1 MNTTSTVTPPDNPGV
16 AVLPPVLYGGAF
28 LLVVVLHLLWPL
40 RIALPPIAVPPG
52 LMLLLSALGLILW
65 GRTTMHGAGTNISP
79 LKPAL
84 TLVNSGPYRFSRN
97 PLYVAMTLLFVGL
110 TLLVNSWWGVLL
122 LVPLI
127 LLLHFGVVRR
137 EERYLQR
144 KFGDEYT
151 EYRSQVRRYV

>member
-1 MNTTSTVTPPDNPGV
+1 MRRSWK
-16 AVLPPVLYGGAF
+16 AF
-28 LLVVVLHLLWPL
+28 SW
-40 RIALPPIAVPPG
+40 R
-52 LMLLLSALGLILW
+52 
-65 GRTTMHGAGTNISP
+65 
-79 LKPAL
+79 PA
-84 TLVNSGPYRFSRN
+84 NY
-97 PLYVAMTLLFVGL
+97 L

-122 LVPLI
+122 LVPLM